1 MTGSLTLLT
10 HFITYSF
17 VALFTGFIF
26 ITCWQR
32 NAHECRR
39 KFPQRC
45 FKRALSPFE
54 FSLKHPSPLIDFF
67 LTMLAAF
74 RRPKAKKRS
83 RWYWN
88 NHSKINYKQPKVL
101 IFSTGKIVFCC
112 LFVCFALKFFVFCF
126 LFLFPGPFSFP
137 SRKRWQVFSEMEAA
151 RIYDETSSW

>member
-32 NAHECRR
+32 DAHECRR
-39 KFPQRC
+39 KFPKRY

-67 LTMLAAF
+67 LQCLLLF
-74 RRPKAKKRS
+74 EGRGPKKDPDD
-83 RWYWN
+83 
-88 NHSKINYKQPKVL
+88 I
-101 IFSTGKIVFCC
+101 
-112 LFVCFALKFFVFCF
+112 
-126 LFLFPGPFSFP
+126 
-137 SRKRWQVFSEMEAA
+137 
-151 RIYDETSSW
+151 ETITPR